1 MSQITDR
8 PIFVRNTF
16 WYHNGKQYIRHLK
29 MAAAPAEKPSK
40 DKSMAT
46 QATVFTAGMAA
57 AKAMPMSKQVKR
69 RSIDP
74 KTGHALVVLGH
85 ALEYLTDEYIHE
97 GGTFTSNRGQVD
109 AIQLLIRLNR
119 EIYMSCPEAP
129 TFKRWLGSLLHRP
142 VRESELHRHGIR
154 G

>member
-1 MSQITDR
+1 
-8 PIFVRNTF
+8 
-16 WYHNGKQYIRHLK
+16 
-29 MAAAPAEKPSK
+29 
-40 DKSMAT
+40 MAT
-46 QATVFTAGMAA
+46 QTTVFTAGMAA

-74 KTGHALVVLGH
+74 QTGRALVVLGH

-97 GGTFTSNRGQVD
+97 GGTFTSNRGQID

-119 EIYMSCPEAP
+119 EIYMACPEAP
-129 TFKRWLGSLLHRP
+129 TLRHWLGSFLHRS
-142 VRESELHRHGIR
+142 VRDSELHRHGIR